1 MLEQESKSKAVPVQL
16 TPALV
21 NSDGPLTGKHQWVEA
36 VL

>member
-1 MLEQESKSKAVPVQL
+1 MLEPESKSKAAPVQH

-21 NSDGPLTGKHQWVEA
+21 NSDGPLTGKHLLVEA